1 MSNQIVKNERQA
13 QIQRA
18 FLKEC
23 SQARLDALLGADGA
37 KQFMS
42 DFITLAEQN
51 PNIDLNNLAR
61 CCIEIASLK
70 LPIAKQA
77 GQAYVVPRDGLYQV
91 EISYK
96 GWMVLARRVGIAVRA
111 YPIFEGD
118 DFSYRIEGF
127 EQRFTYTPAQS
138 NNSDR
143 QLLFVAV
150 ATKDVVTGLES
161 IELVDAQKLEQLRN
175 KGGKRGEANN
185 SPAYREWLVEMYR
198 AKAIKYVLR
207 KMPIDTM
214 DSSIFRAFSTDDRND
229 VGFDS
234 IQAPQQAQT
243 QAQQGQGQQK
253 GSLLGEAFAPQQAQT
268 QEVNNQDFEF
278 DPQTGEY
285 VQNQKAQGQGQ
296 REEKEQNL
304 PELNLNDL

>member
-1 MSNQIVKNERQA
+1 MSNQIIKNEHQA

-18 FLKEC
+18 FLQQC

-61 CCIEIASLK
+61 CCIEIASFK

-77 GQAYVVPRDGLYQV
+77 GQAYVVPRDGAYQV

-127 EQRFTYTPAQS
+127 EQRFSYVPSSS
-138 NNSDR
+138 NSGK
-143 QLLFVAV
+143 LLFIAV
-150 ATKDVVTGLES
+150 ATKDIKTGIES
-161 IELVDAQKLEQLRN
+161 VDLVDSQKLEQLRN
-175 KGGKRGEANN
+175 KGGKKGEANN

-207 KMPIDTM
+207 KMAIDTM
-214 DSSIFRAFSTDDRND
+214 DGSIFAAFAADDKND
-229 VGFDS
+229 IAYDS
-234 IQAPQQAQT
+234 IAQN
-243 QAQQGQGQQK
+243 QK
-253 GSLLGEAFAPQQAQT
+253 SIESPTSKGLGASFAQAQT
-268 QEVNNQDFEF
+268 QEGTLFNPNTGEVIEQSNSQNENLPVVNLDFE
-278 DPQTGEY
+278 
-285 VQNQKAQGQGQ
+285 
-296 REEKEQNL
+296 
-304 PELNLNDL
+304 

>member
-23 SQARLDALLGADGA
+23 SQSRLDAIVGADNA

-51 PNIDLNNLAR
+51 PNAGLDNLAR

-185 SPAYREWLVEMYR
+185 SPAYREWLIEMYR

-214 DSSIFRAFSTDDRND
+214 DSSIFRAFSTDDKND
-229 VGFDS
+229 VGYES
-234 IQAPQQAQT
+234 IQKSQQAQT
-243 QAQQGQGQQK
+243 QSQQGQQK
-253 GSLLGEAFAPQQAQT
+253 RSLLGEAFAPQQAQT
-268 QEVNNQDFEF
+268 QEANNQDFEF

-304 PELNLNDL
+304 PELNLDDL